1 MKKVLLLFGGNSLE
15 HEVSCNSAKSILK
28 NYDKTKFIFIPVFID
43 KNNNWFIYTGDIDS
57 ITNIDKSNLIQ
68 IDNIIEYLKKYDLV
82 FSIIHGFGGE
92 DGKLQGMLDL
102 FNIKYVGSNSLVS
115 AIGMDKE
122 ISKILFTYLGIP
134 VTPYMVV
141 ENLKNIQ
148 EIERFFNYPIIIKPC
163 NGGSSIGLSKANNR
177 KELKEGIIKALK
189 YDNKVLI
196 EKYIKGR
203 ELECAVLEHKKLIIS
218 DIGEILKDTEL
229 YDYESKYVKKIDTT
243 IPTDIPKNIKRQ
255 IQDYSKKVFE
265 FLKCKDLARI
275 DFFYDEESNKIY
287 LNEINTLPGFTEISM
302 YPKLIMNKK
311 ISYKDLITYLIQK

>member
-163 NGGSSIGLSKANNR
+163 NGGSSIGLSKANNK

>member
-134 VTPYMVV
+134 VTPYMVI

-163 NGGSSIGLSKANNR
+163 NGGSSIGLSKANNK